1 MLYHKKS
8 IFKSLPKV
16 AIEKVKKQ
24 GNKMRTPEHN
34 SVVDGGVRLK
44 LSMGFRI

>member
-16 AIEKVKKQ
+16 TIEKVEKQ
-24 GNKMRTPEHN
+24 GNKMRPPEHN